1 MYKANLTLIE
11 ILSNKKSPTFLRDF
25 QYNLKPNY
33 LTVFGLNF
41 ALIFNFLL
49 KSTRIGVATHK
60 DE

>member
-1 MYKANLTLIE
+1 MYKANFTLIE
-11 ILSNKKSPTFLRDF
+11 ILSNKKSPTFLQDF
-25 QYNLKPNY
+25 QYNLEPNY
-33 LTVFGLNF
+33 FTVFGLNF